1 MKFIHTTATAVQK
14 IKSAAKTIATQS
26 DISHTKALEQAAN
39 QAGYES
45 WFHVQRCR
53 KEHDW
58 TITGPQLAP
67 IKDQVASGSTFPST
81 LAHAA
86 VKMHVTKGRAFHD
99 VSIDG
104 YRFKGQVLS
113 TGDIAIINVRR
124 SGSLWIDES
133 YVSIGAAS
141 IRRCDPLKNTT
152 GSEWWIC
159 KYSSDEPRLD
169 LGGMTEGAR
178 NALAYEFGL
187 PLIPINFAHHGNTDP
202 QLPWS
207 PAAYSNEVDLF
218 YKSPAF
224 VSLAKWAKLHP
235 RIAKSS
241 SDNCNHL
248 RGWLSVASEHG
259 GHHFEAIEH
268 QK

>member
-1 MKFIHTTATAVQK
+1 MKFITTTATAVQK
-14 IKSAAKTIATQS
+14 IKLAAKANALKS
-26 DISHTKALEQAAN
+26 EISHTKALEQAA
-39 QAGYES
+39 QEAGYES

-53 KEHDW
+53 KEPDW

-67 IKDQVASGSTFPST
+67 IKDQVASDST
-81 LAHAA
+81 LAHASK
-86 VKMHVTKGRAFHD
+86 KMHVSKGRVFHD

-124 SGSLWIDES
+124 LGSLWIDES

-141 IRRCDPLKNTT
+141 IRRCDPLKNAT

-169 LGGMTEGAR
+169 LQGMTEGAR

-187 PLIPINFAHHGNTDP
+187 PLIPNTFAHHEDTDP
-202 QLPWS
+202 QLPRS
-207 PAAYSNEVDLF
+207 LVVSGNEVDLF

-235 RIAKSS
+235 RVAKSS

-248 RGWLSVASEHG
+248 RGWLSAVAG
-259 GHHFEAIEH
+259 
-268 QK
+268 